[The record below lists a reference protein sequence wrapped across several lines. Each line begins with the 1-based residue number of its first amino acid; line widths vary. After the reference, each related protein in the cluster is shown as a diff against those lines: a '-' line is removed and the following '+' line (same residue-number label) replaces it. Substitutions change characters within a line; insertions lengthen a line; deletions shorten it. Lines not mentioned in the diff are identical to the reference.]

1 MFSSRRIILIINLT
15 STFPTH
21 NNKEKKSRNKLNMY
35 TGQTITITEKVKKLK
50 KYNKGIQ
57 SHQIH
62 RVVQTDLCK
71 IKMKSLILEI
81 NFRITQWLKIAE
93 T

>member
-1 MFSSRRIILIINLT
+1 MYMGRI
-15 STFPTH
+15 
-21 NNKEKKSRNKLNMY
+21 
-35 TGQTITITEKVKKLK
+35 ITITERAKKLK
-50 KYNKGIQ
+50 KYNLGIQ

-81 NFRITQWLKIAE
+81 NFRITQWLKIAGI
-93 T
+93 